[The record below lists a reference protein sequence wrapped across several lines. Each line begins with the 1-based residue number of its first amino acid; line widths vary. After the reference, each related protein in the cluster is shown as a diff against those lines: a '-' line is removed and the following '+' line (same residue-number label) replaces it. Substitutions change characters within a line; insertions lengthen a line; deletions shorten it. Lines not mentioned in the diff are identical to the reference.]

1 MPARRRCRAQFAG
14 PRPEVEPPVSEP
26 EMPAHPARGRPF
38 GGADRARTA
47 DGAGSAPVA
56 RDPRWGLR
64 RRRDEPGGPV
74 RFGALRRD
82 GLPVSIGS
90 GTATDAARGRP
101 ESRLAFGRERTP
113 PEAESSANAAR
124 GRLRPADA
132 GRARACRSGGGDRLR
147 VLALHP
153 RMTSQLHWDRDGL
166 DWPNRLHSRFV
177 RAGGLEWHVQQMG
190 EGPALLLIHGTGAS
204 THSWRDLA
212 PRLAQRYT
220 VLAVDLPG
228 HAFTSTPADPRG
240 LSLGGMA
247 TALAALVAGS
257 RLAVKA
263 VVGHSAGAAIA
274 ARMALDGQLAPE
286 RIVGLNAALL
296 PLDGVAGMLFPT
308 AARLMAATPFAARV
322 FAWRASDR
330 KAVERLI
337 AGTGSSLDARG
348 VDLYGRLVRDEKH
361 VAAALGMM
369 SRWELDG
376 LPLERLQLPLSLL
389 AGAGDRAVPM
399 SQARRTVERWPAS
412 TLRVMEGV
420 GHLAHEERPGAVA
433 DFIVGEVG

>member
-1 MPARRRCRAQFAG
+1 
-14 PRPEVEPPVSEP
+14 
-26 EMPAHPARGRPF
+26 
-38 GGADRARTA
+38 
-47 DGAGSAPVA
+47 
-56 RDPRWGLR
+56 
-64 RRRDEPGGPV
+64 
-74 RFGALRRD
+74 
-82 GLPVSIGS
+82 
-90 GTATDAARGRP
+90 
-101 ESRLAFGRERTP
+101 
-113 PEAESSANAAR
+113 
-124 GRLRPADA
+124 
-132 GRARACRSGGGDRLR
+132 
-147 VLALHP
+147 
-153 RMTSQLHWDRDGL
+153 MTSQLHWDRDGL

-177 RAGGLEWHVQQMG
+177 RAGGLAWHVQQMG

-220 VLAVDLPG
+220 LLAVDLPG

-257 RLAVKA
+257 GLAVKA

-274 ARMALDGQLAPE
+274 ARMVLDGQLAPE

-399 SQARRTVERWPAS
+399 SQARRTVERWPVS